1 MPSAASNR
9 APQTTISTL
18 GQYLADL
25 RNAKG
30 MTLRAVEEATKKE
43 VSNAYLSQLEN
54 NRISKPSPNILY
66 ALAQTYG
73 ASYERIMEKAG
84 YIVAVVE
91 AKRKPGERHGRVA
104 ALAMEDFTPEEEELV
119 LKYAAFVRSQRKKP

>member
-1 MPSAASNR
+1 MPSAALNR
-9 APQTTISTL
+9 AQQTTTATL
-18 GQYLADL
+18 GHYLADL

-30 MTLRAVEEATKKE
+30 MTLRAVEEATKRE

-54 NRISKPSPNILY
+54 GKIQKPSPHILH
-66 ALAQTYG
+66 ALAQAYG

-84 YIVAVVE
+84 YIVAVSE
-91 AKRKPGERHGRVA
+91 AKKAPGGRHGRVA
-104 ALAMEDFTPEEEELV
+104 ALTIEDFTPEEEELV